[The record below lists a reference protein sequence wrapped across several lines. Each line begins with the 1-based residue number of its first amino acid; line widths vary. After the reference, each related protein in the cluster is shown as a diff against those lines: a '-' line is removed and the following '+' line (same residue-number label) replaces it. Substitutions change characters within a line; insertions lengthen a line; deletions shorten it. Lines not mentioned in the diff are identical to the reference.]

1 MASYDPGMGLGIAI
15 YPTCLRTDGRIV
27 YMPYLRAAGG
37 TLPRTVPWL
46 AVRTEAASCAA
57 CRTSAAILARSLA
70 SLLSARAAVLPDPPD
85 PPPPV
90 PPVVPAAADA
100 FPPVREL
107 SPALWW

>member
-1 MASYDPGMGLGIAI
+1 MEAGTAVCPTGLG
-15 YPTCLRTDGRIV
+15 TEGRIV
-27 YMPYLRAAGG
+27 CVPAAVVAGAAVG
-37 TLPRTVPWL
+37 ALPRTVPWL